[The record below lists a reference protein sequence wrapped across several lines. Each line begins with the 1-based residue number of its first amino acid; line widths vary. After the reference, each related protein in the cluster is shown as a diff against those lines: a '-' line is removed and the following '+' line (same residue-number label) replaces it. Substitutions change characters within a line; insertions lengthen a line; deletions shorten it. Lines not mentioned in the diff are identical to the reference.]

1 MGGFSNQSVFDGATV
16 KFPVFSIF
24 YGSRKMGRI
33 DSCKEM
39 MGLREYRFSS
49 HLLALVSCW
58 VRAHFMKQFLMTDL
72 QSDLQRSHCSSW

>member
-58 VRAHFMKQFLMTDL
+58 VRVSSFHEAIPDDRSPVRPPAFPL
-72 QSDLQRSHCSSW
+72 Q